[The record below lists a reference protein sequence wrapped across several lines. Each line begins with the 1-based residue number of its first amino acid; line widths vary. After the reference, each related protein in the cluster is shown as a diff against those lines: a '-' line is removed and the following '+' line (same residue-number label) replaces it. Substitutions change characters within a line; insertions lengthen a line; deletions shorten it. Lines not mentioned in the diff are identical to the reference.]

1 MDRLRLIGCARLFGT
16 FTSQPH
22 AKRIDVPRL
31 WVHQGGFNVA
41 MAKPV
46 ASITV
51 RLRSSLHEI
60 IRCLSTNHHHKGAGR
75 GDHMVD
81 TAWQSAAPRACK
93 GNAHRAWR
101 SSVIVDRLPSARKR
115 TAIAAS
121 GASGQEGRLVTEC
134 ESGSTLIPSTWSLT
148 DVRLESDGAWS
159 SRPKALLDLDLS
171 IGSRKDTRRR
181 ACPRWSCTRGVARSC
196 TPRARRRRSGE
207 ARTDSPVETRAS
219 LLGHLGPQLENVVSR
234 VI

>member
-93 GNAHRAWR
+93 GMLIALGAAASLWIGYLVLGNAQLLRH
-101 SSVIVDRLPSARKR
+101 LEPQARK
-115 TAIAAS
+115 A
-121 GASGQEGRLVTEC
+121 GL
-134 ESGSTLIPSTWSLT
+134 SL
-148 DVRLESDGAWS
+148 
-159 SRPKALLDLDLS
+159 
-171 IGSRKDTRRR
+171 
-181 ACPRWSCTRGVARSC
+181 
-196 TPRARRRRSGE
+196 
-207 ARTDSPVETRAS
+207 
-219 LLGHLGPQLENVVSR
+219 NVSR
-234 VI
+234 AAP